1 MTPKELEHLQKL
13 CDRISREFARGR
25 EVVIKP
31 SELALAAFAA
41 ANNLAARELKRIAN
55 SKGPR
60 KKPGEYST
68 GVHASRMRHYRKH
81 GTYKGWQES
90 QNQ

>member
-55 SKGPR
+55 
-60 KKPGEYST
+60 
-68 GVHASRMRHYRKH
+68 
-81 GTYKGWQES
+81 
-90 QNQ
+90 